1 LGVRHVLPIVTPDD
15 LAKVT
20 VEQRAG
26 KALRL
31 GAVAEVVTDHQP
43 LIGDAVIDDSPG
55 LMLIV
60 EKLPWGNTLEVTRGV
75 EAALQEMR
83 PGLPGIQIDSTIF
96 RPATFVE
103 AAIGNLSRALLLG
116 SLLVIL
122 ILVLFLY
129 DWRAAVISAVAI
141 PLSLLA
147 AGLVLYLRATTI
159 NTMILAGLV
168 ISVGWWSTT
177 PSSTSRTS
185 CGGCACIDSSTATG
199 RWPQP
204 RGSCS
209 APRWRSAARSSMRP

>member
-1 LGVRHVLPIVTPDD
+1 
-15 LAKVT
+15 
-20 VEQRAG
+20 
-26 KALRL
+26 
-31 GAVAEVVTDHQP
+31 
-43 LIGDAVIDDSPG
+43 
-55 LMLIV
+55 MLIV

-75 EAALQEMR
+75 EVALQEMR

-147 AGLVLYLRATTI
+147 AGFVLYLRATTI

-168 ISVGWWSTT
+168 ISVGVVVDEAIIDVENIVRRLRLHRLQNGDRSLAA
-177 PSSTSRTS
+177 TSR
-185 CGGCACIDSSTATG
+185 IVLSS
-199 RWPQP
+199 
-204 RGSCS
+204 SLEV
-209 APRWRSAARSSMRP
+209 RSAIGLRDPDRRRGGRPGLLHGGADRCVLPAAGPRLRPWRCWPPWPWP